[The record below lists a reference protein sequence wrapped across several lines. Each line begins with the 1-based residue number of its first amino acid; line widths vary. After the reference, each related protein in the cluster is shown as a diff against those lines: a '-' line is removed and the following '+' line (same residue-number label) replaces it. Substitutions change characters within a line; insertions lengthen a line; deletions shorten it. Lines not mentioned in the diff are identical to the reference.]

1 MALEES
7 DFAKLGSFISSEI
20 GKVKTELE
28 GKITAAAPAPATTP
42 GAGTPAPASG
52 LEYWV
57 HLADG
62 EVKKL
67 AESEISSHIDGVAVI
82 AKYLVGA

>member
-7 DFAKLGSFISSEI
+7 DFAKLGEFI
-20 GKVKTELE
+20 KTEISKGLE
-28 GKITAAAPAPATTP
+28 IVKPVTP
-42 GAGTPAPASG
+42 GAGEPAPPTG
-52 LEYWV
+52 LEYYV

-62 EVKKL
+62 NVVKL
-67 AESEISSHIDGVAVI
+67 AESEISSHISGVAVI